1 MNKQKKKML
10 KATSSLFK
18 SYLAKNSHLVG
29 YLVVELIIG
38 SLRILPKVVYIPHLH
53 NQWGY

>member
-38 SLRILPKVVYIPHLH
+38 SLRILPEVVYIPHLH